1 MLLESCFCYPPRFIQ
16 DKSLY
21 LNGQKSYDRRV
32 RSQTKQVKIHRAV
45 ASVNSPV
52 KVINIHLRHLPSI
65 DYRQKNDSIDRTEY
79 QQRLVVKQNL
89 HRVAVKIAF
98 NIHTIFHTNY

>member
-65 DYRQKNDSIDRTEY
+65 DYRQKNYSIDRTEY
-79 QQRLVVKQNL
+79 QQRLVVK
-89 HRVAVKIAF
+89 
-98 NIHTIFHTNY
+98 